1 MSPNRNSAAWSN
13 RVRLNQRRVGH
24 DTGTKNYL
32 ALLTD
37 RTDVYS
43 PLSSKPSLLA
53 SAEYYLA
60 NDVPSRKAA
69 VKKPAVGGF
78 LSAKHECRL
87 L

>member
-13 RVRLNQRRVGH
+13 RVRLNQHKVGH
-24 DTGTKNYL
+24 YTGTKNYL

-37 RTDVYS
+37 CTEVYS

-60 NDVPSRKAA
+60 NDVPSWKAA
-69 VKKPAVGGF
+69 FKKPAV
-78 LSAKHECRL
+78 
-87 L
+87 

>member
-13 RVRLNQRRVGH
+13 RVRLNQHKVGH
-24 DTGTKNYL
+24 YTGTKNYL

-37 RTDVYS
+37 CTEVYS

-60 NDVPSRKAA
+60 NDVPSRKAV

-78 LSAKHECRL
+78 SERKP
-87 L
+87 